1 MQLKIKSIRNI
12 KKMNLYKRI
21 IYSLKE
27 LLNWLPLASFIAL
40 SLIFIG
46 MISIY
51 FDYILSMLL
60 HSIVIKLITAS
71 ALLFITLILI
81 NRQRKKFNK
90 ISIPL
95 ERNLEGKYFNTLILP
110 ISYNNNIADVII
122 NKEVNNFTVKC
133 NDMDIVVN
141 SNELEE
147 ILIKSPNENSKK
159 FRNWQMPL
167 ISIYKNMKL
176 EKETKG
182 VDQVWLIG
190 SGDKADKKSS
200 VKQLKLFSK
209 ILFFFS
215 KGQFDIYVYDKKN
228 KKGIKIDR
236 GELDNCFSAE
246 NIMNIAVDFE
256 KFEDVY
262 ETFNEIINKIQEI
275 GKKEGKKIKEHEI
288 AIDITGGQKPISIA
302 GALATL
308 NRKTRIIYVNTNN
321 KPEIKEIDAIMQS
334 EQGQ

>member
-12 KKMNLYKRI
+12 I
-21 IYSLKE
+21 IYYLKE
-27 LLNWLPLASFIAL
+27 LLNWLPLASFVAL

-46 MISIY
+46 TISIY
-51 FDYILSMLL
+51 FDYILSMLSN
-60 HSIVIKLITAS
+60 SIVFKLITTS

-81 NRQRKKFNK
+81 NWQRKKFNK
-90 ISIPL
+90 ISVPL

-110 ISYNNNIADVII
+110 ISYNKEIIDVII
-122 NKEVNNFTVKC
+122 SKMEKNLTIKYNNSNVDK
-133 NDMDIVVN
+133 VVN
-141 SNELEE
+141 FNELQE
-147 ILIKSPNENSKK
+147 ILIKNPNENSDK
-159 FRNWQMPL
+159 FSNWQMPL

-200 VKQLKLFSK
+200 AKQLKLFSK
-209 ILFFFS
+209 ILFFFE
-215 KGQFDIYVYDKKN
+215 GQFDIYVYDKKN
-228 KKGIKIDR
+228 KKGIKIDL
-236 GELDNCFSAE
+236 GKLDNCFSAE
-246 NIMNIAVDFE
+246 NIINIAVDFE
-256 KFEDVY
+256 KFEDVH
-262 ETFNEIINKIQEI
+262 EIFNEIINKIQEI

-321 KPEIKEIDAIMQS
+321 KTEIKEIDAIMQS
-334 EQGQ
+334 EQR

>member
-1 MQLKIKSIRNI
+1 
-12 KKMNLYKRI
+12 MNLYKRI
-21 IYSLKE
+21 IYRPKE
-27 LLNWLPLASFIAL
+27 LPSWFPLASLIAL
-40 SLIFIG
+40 SLIFAG

-51 FDYILSMLL
+51 FDDILSMLCNN
-60 HSIVIKLITAS
+60 IVIKLITAS

-81 NRQRKKFNK
+81 NRERKKFNK

-95 ERNLEGKYFNTLILP
+95 ERNLEGKYFNALILP
-110 ISYNNNIADVII
+110 ISYNKKIIDI
-122 NKEVNNFTVKC
+122 NKEENNLTVKY
-133 NDMDIVVN
+133 NDKDADTVVN
-141 SNELEE
+141 PDELEE
-147 ILIKSPNENSKK
+147 ILIKKPNDKENSSK
-159 FRNWQMPL
+159 FSNWQMPL

-182 VDQVWLIG
+182 VDQIWLIG

-200 VKQLKLFSK
+200 AKQLKLFSK
-209 ILFFFS
+209 ILFFFFE
-215 KGQFDIYVYDKKN
+215 GQFDIYVYDKKN
-228 KKGIKIDR
+228 RKDIKI
-236 GELDNCFSAE
+236 EQEKLDNCFSEE

-262 ETFNEIINKIQEI
+262 EIFNEIINKIQEI

-334 EQGQ
+334 EQG